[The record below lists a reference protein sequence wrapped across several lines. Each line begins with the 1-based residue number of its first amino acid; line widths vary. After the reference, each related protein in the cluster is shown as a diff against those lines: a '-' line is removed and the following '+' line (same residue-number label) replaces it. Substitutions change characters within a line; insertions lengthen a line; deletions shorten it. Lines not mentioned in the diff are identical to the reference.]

1 MERMGSPENAAPV
14 RNPGPAWGYRFLIAC
29 DAILPELIFRP
40 LRWLGTLVAV
50 PLLSDR
56 RRHSEA
62 YLETILARPPSTRE
76 VLRHFFA
83 FEEFLML
90 RLRIARGRPH
100 RGVLA
105 PDALGFHEL
114 MFSGEQALL
123 GSFHV
128 GHSDLIGFLV
138 GPQERRKVFMVR
150 QRVGNSLD
158 TEILGSQFRQ
168 WVSYIWV
175 NRPENLL
182 FAIKDAIAAGG
193 SVAMKCDRTEFGS
206 KAEEFL
212 FLGARRSFP
221 LSIYHLSI
229 LFRLPVVLAVGLPA
243 GPGCTRVH
251 SSPIFRPDGS
261 GKAENLGRARA
272 HFQEF
277 LARLEDQLRA
287 DPFLWFNF
295 APLPATGR

>member
-1 MERMGSPENAAPV
+1 MKVPEQVALA
-14 RNPGPAWGYRFLIAC
+14 RNPGPAWGFRFLIAC
-29 DAILPELIFRP
+29 DAILPEWIFRP

-50 PLLSDR
+50 YSLSDR
-56 RRHSEA
+56 RRHSKA
-62 YLETILARPPSTRE
+62 YLATILPRSPGTRD
-76 VLRHFFA
+76 VWRHFFA

-90 RLRIARGRPH
+90 RLRIARGRVH

-114 MFSGEQALL
+114 MRSGEQALL

-168 WVSYIWV
+168 WVNFIWV

-193 SVAMKCDRTEFGS
+193 SVAMKCDRAEFGS
-206 KAEEFL
+206 KAEEFT

-251 SSPIFRPDGS
+251 SSPLFRPDGA
-261 GKAENLGRARA
+261 GKAENLLRARA
-272 HFQEF
+272 HFQDF
-277 LARLEDQLRA
+277 LARLECQLRA
-287 DPFLWFNF
+287 DPYLWFNF
-295 APLPATGR
+295 APLESTGR

>member
-1 MERMGSPENAAPV
+1 MDSTVNAASA
-14 RNPGPAWGYRFLIAC
+14 RNPGPAWGFRFLIAC
-29 DAILPELIFRP
+29 DAILPERMFRP
-40 LRWLGTLVAV
+40 LRWMGTLVAV
-50 PLLSDR
+50 FLLPDR
-56 RRHSEA
+56 RRYSEA
-62 YLETILARPPSTRE
+62 YLRTILARPPGIRD

-90 RLRIARGRPH
+90 RLRIARGLPH

-114 MFSGEQALL
+114 MNSGEQALL

-168 WVSYIWV
+168 WVSFIWV
-175 NRPENLL
+175 NQPENLL

-193 SVAMKCDRTEFGS
+193 SIAMKCDRVEFGS
-206 KAEEFL
+206 KAEEFT

-243 GPGCTRVH
+243 YPGCTRVH
-251 SSPIFRPDGS
+251 SSPSFRPDGA
-261 GKAENLGRARA
+261 GKAENLQRARA

-277 LARLEDQLRA
+277 LTRLEDHLRA
-287 DPFLWFNF
+287 DPCLWFNF
-295 APLPATGR
+295 GSLEASGR